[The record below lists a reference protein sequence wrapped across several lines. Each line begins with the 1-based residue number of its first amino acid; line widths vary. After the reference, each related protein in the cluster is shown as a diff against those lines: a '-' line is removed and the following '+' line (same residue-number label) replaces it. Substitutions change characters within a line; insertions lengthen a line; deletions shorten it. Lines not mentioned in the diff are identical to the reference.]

1 MQAKLAEMAEAGE
14 LPDDARAYYQM
25 WIKILEGHY
34 MTLFK
39 SPEYAETMSQTLN
52 ALEDY
57 KMTSSKVVEDILEMF
72 PVPTQKDMD
81 ELYKEIYLLK
91 KKIKALEKKKA

>member
-1 MQAKLAEMAEAGE
+1 MRENVGLFDLSHMGE
-14 LPDDARAYYQM
+14 FEVTGENALQFLQ
-25 WIKILEGHY
+25 K
-34 MTLFK
+34 MTTNDV
-39 SPEYAETMSQTLN
+39 A

-57 KMTSSKVVEDILEMF
+57 KMTSAKVVEDILAMF

-91 KKIKALEKKKA
+91 KKVKALEKEKARSLTS